1 MNSDIERVLID
12 EKRLSE
18 INKSLGERISRDYEG
33 KRLLVVCV
41 IKGSLIFTA
50 DLLRRISVPCE
61 LEFIQASSYG
71 SGAVSSGRVE
81 IKRDIPYPI
90 DEYDILIV
98 EDIID
103 SGRTLRS
110 VIDHLEER
118 NAKSVSVCT
127 LLSKPS
133 RREVDVDVK
142 YIGEEVPDLFVV
154 GYGLDYAER
163 YRSLPYVGVLKPQV
177 YENKEV

>member
-103 SGRTLRS
+103 SGRTLRR

-133 RREVDVDVK
+133 RREVEVDVK